1 MSSRRSTFSSSFF
14 WPSFTDL
21 MISLFFVMLV
31 LCVLTFVRLRIE
43 QQATEAQLNRI
54 KEIQSGVQALP
65 KEYFTFQPEFK
76 RFTLNREIQFQ
87 IGKSEIVDEYKD
99 FLLKVG
105 RSIEELISRLKEQY
119 RNDDIKYMIVIEG
132 MASKD
137 GYPLN
142 DELSYQRSLALAR
155 LWQTNNIVFDP
166 NVCELQIAGSGVSG
180 VGRYSG
186 DQEYKNQR
194 FLIQILP
201 KIGDID
207 TK

>member
-1 MSSRRSTFSSSFF
+1 MSQRVRNPTSGFF

-31 LCVLTFVRLRIE
+31 LYVLTFVRLKAE
-43 QQATEAQLNRI
+43 QQATEDQLNRI
-54 KEIQSGVQALP
+54 REIQSGVQALP

-76 RFTLNREIQFQ
+76 RFTLNRDIQFQ
-87 IGKSEIVDEYKD
+87 RGKSEIVGEYKD
-99 FLLKVG
+99 FLIQVG
-105 RSIEELISRLKEQY
+105 KSIEELISRLKEQY

-132 MASKD
+132 MASRD

-155 LWQTNNIVFDP
+155 FWQDNNIVFDP
-166 NVCELQIAGSGVSG
+166 NVCELQIAGSGVNG
-180 VGRYSG
+180 VGRYLA

-201 KIGDID
+201 KIGNLDI
-207 TK
+207 K